1 MIIFLLEKDI
11 LNILSKY
18 NNQRENILFILKE
31 IQNNDEDK
39 EIKQEYCILNIFIT
53 FFSSKYFVLLNFDE

>member
-1 MIIFLLEKDI
+1 MLLENDI

-39 EIKQEYCILNIFIT
+39 KLRKSIAK
-53 FFSSKYFVLLNFDE
+53 LLAEK

>member
-1 MIIFLLEKDI
+1 MLLENDI

-39 EIKQEYCILNIFIT
+39 EIKEEYCKIISRKMNITLAKI
-53 FFSSKYFVLLNFDE
+53 Y